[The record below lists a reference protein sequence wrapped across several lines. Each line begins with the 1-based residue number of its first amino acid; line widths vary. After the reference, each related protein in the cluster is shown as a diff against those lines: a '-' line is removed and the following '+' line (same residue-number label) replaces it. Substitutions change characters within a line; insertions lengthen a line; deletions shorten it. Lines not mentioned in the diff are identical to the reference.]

1 MPKRSGG
8 LSDQTPAPRLIKVND
23 HCPIGQSWQR
33 GLSPGPWHS
42 CKTSIHPHELPSWYL
57 SILSSAPAV
66 PMSGQMSQDK
76 CRRFSLPPLLWRRLG
91 QQDRPGASRALASK
105 PTTTL
110 EGGSIVHWRCL
121 IKLKYAPS
129 NGRKP
134 RSTLAGTRIS
144 ATGRG
149 ESSARTRRHYL
160 A

>member
-1 MPKRSGG
+1 MPRRPRG

-42 CKTSIHPHELPSWYL
+42 LKTSIQPHELPSWYL
-57 SILSSAPAV
+57 SILSPAPAV
-66 PMSGQMSQDK
+66 SMSGQASQDQS
-76 CRRFSLPPLLWRRLG
+76 RRFSLASLLWRRLG
-91 QQDRPGASRALASK
+91 QQDRPGAPGALASK

-134 RSTLAGTRIS
+134 RSALAGTRVS
-144 ATGRG
+144 AAGGG
-149 ESSARTRRHYL
+149 ES
-160 A
+160 